1 MNLRTTRRRVIA
13 AALLL
18 ITAVCAGC
26 GPIDDDLP
34 TIVSMSITPN
44 SIPRANGGMTDQF
57 FEITIVTANF
67 ASPLS
72 ENVRVFIQE
81 NDEDAVAGEITIN
94 GDTIVMKRIAQSW
107 FQGLEPATYNIG
119 ATVNSEGEAEQ
130 ATQRNL
136 ATVTVTP

>member
-1 MNLRTTRRRVIA
+1 MNLRPPRRRLLA
-13 AALLL
+13 AAILL
-18 ITAVCAGC
+18 ITAVSAGC
-26 GPIDDDLP
+26 GPIDDNLP

-67 ASPLS
+67 SSPLS

-81 NDEDAVAGEITIN
+81 NNEEAVAGEITIN
-94 GDTIVMKRIAQSW
+94 GDTIVLKRIAQSW

>member
-1 MNLRTTRRRVIA
+1 LLA
-13 AALLL
+13 AAILL
-18 ITAVCAGC
+18 ITAVSAGC
-26 GPIDDDLP
+26 GPIDDNLP

-67 ASPLS
+67 SSPLS

-81 NDEDAVAGEITIN
+81 NNEEAVAGEITIN
-94 GDTIVMKRIAQSW
+94 GDTIVLKRIAQSW